1 MLFWVV
7 LLEVINLS
15 VDISSG
21 LQSVLQFIISSFN
34 NIINLLDSIFIFPHV
49 SVLSFF
55 IALVVIGMLI
65 SSIFVIYNGDVD
77 D

>member
-1 MLFWVV
+1 M
-7 LLEVINLS
+7 INLS

-21 LQSVLQFIISSFN
+21 IQAVLQFIISAFN
-34 NIINLLDSIFIFPHV
+34 NIINLLDNIFIFPRV

>member
-1 MLFWVV
+1 M
-7 LLEVINLS
+7 S

-21 LQSVLQFIISSFN
+21 LQAVLQFIISVFN
-34 NIINLLDSIFIFPHV
+34 NIINMLDNIFIFPHV

>member
-1 MLFWVV
+1 M
-7 LLEVINLS
+7 S

-21 LQSVLQFIISSFN
+21 LQSVLQFIISVFN
-34 NIINLLDSIFIFPHV
+34 NIINMLDNIFIFPHV

>member
-1 MLFWVV
+1 M
-7 LLEVINLS
+7 IKLS

-21 LQSVLQFIISSFN
+21 LQYVLQFIISSFN
-34 NIINLLDSIFIFPHV
+34 NIINLMDSIFIFPHV

>member
-1 MLFWVV
+1 M
-7 LLEVINLS
+7 S
-15 VDISSG
+15 VDLSQG
-21 LQSVLQFIISSFN
+21 LQAVLQFVISAFN
-34 NIINLLDSIFIFPHV
+34 DIINVLDNIYIFPNV

>member
-1 MLFWVV
+1 M
-7 LLEVINLS
+7 S

-21 LQSVLQFIISSFN
+21 LQSVLQFIISLFN
-34 NIINLLDSIFIFPHV
+34 NIINLLDSIIIFPHV

>member
-1 MLFWVV
+1 M
-7 LLEVINLS
+7 S

-21 LQSVLQFIISSFN
+21 LQAVLQFIISVFN
-34 NIINLLDSIFIFPHV
+34 NIINMLDNIFIFPNV

>member
-1 MLFWVV
+1 M
-7 LLEVINLS
+7 S

-21 LQSVLQFIISSFN
+21 LQSVLQFIVTAFN